1 MSVISIRLND
11 HEANLFK
18 EYAAFHGESLSS
30 LFKAS
35 LLEKMEDELDLKLLE
50 EAIIYNKK
58 HPEIYTHDEVR
69 KALGL

>member
-1 MSVISIRLND
+1 MSIVSIRLND

-18 EYAAFHGESLSS
+18 EYAEFHGASLSS

-35 LLEKMEDELDLKLLE
+35 LLEKMEDELDIKLLE

-58 HPEIYTHDEVR
+58 HPETYTHDEVR
-69 KALGL
+69 KVLGL